1 MPGIYFFSLLIFFS
15 FFINGYK
22 KIYNK
27 SICKNKKI
35 VIILAMIAHM
45 LFMILSKKMTYVCLI
60 NSIFNILTGYIIYR
74 FSLRYMNE
82 KKSSIVFCKVD
93 PLSRTT

>member
-1 MPGIYFFSLLIFFS
+1 M
-15 FFINGYK
+15 
-22 KIYNK
+22 
-27 SICKNKKI
+27 
-35 VIILAMIAHM
+35 AMIAHM